1 MTLTEPANKADLID
15 GLVRGVAVLNAFNR
29 EQPQHTASSLAA
41 ALDMSRAAARRFLI
55 TLDHLGL
62 AATDGR
68 AYWLTPKILSFAH
81 NYQSSEQLVRTVQ
94 PHVQALMKVVGETV
108 TFGVIDGD
116 DVLYLSRATGPKM
129 LTTNIGPG
137 SRLPLQCAAAG
148 WAIMAHWPTV
158 DFTRWLNNVTLHK
171 YTPHSLVNKKAL
183 EKRMLSARTEGYV
196 LLESQFELGMRGMS
210 AAVMNSSGKIAGGLT
225 IAMAASVCST
235 EEAEERFARPLKE
248 AAAKLANYL

>member
-1 MTLTEPANKADLID
+1 MTTTEAANKGDLID
-15 GLVRGVAVLNAFNR
+15 GLVRGVSVLNAFDR
-29 EQPQHTASSLAA
+29 ENPQHTASSLAA
-41 ALDMSRAAARRFLI
+41 KLEMSRAAARRFLI

-68 AYWLTPKILSFAH
+68 VYWLTPKVLSFAH
-81 NYQSSEQLVRTVQ
+81 NYHSAEQLVRTVQ
-94 PHVQALMKVVGETV
+94 PHLQSLMKVVGETV

-116 DVLYLSRATGPKM
+116 DILYLARATGPR
-129 LTTNIGPG
+129 LLSTTIGPG

-148 WAIMAHWPTV
+148 WAIMAHWPSV

-183 EKRMLSARTEGYV
+183 EKRMLNARTEGYV

-210 AAVMNSSGKIAGGLT
+210 AAVMSSSGKVVGGLT
-225 IAMAASVCST
+225 VAMATSVCST
-235 EEAEERFARPLKE
+235 DEATERFGLPLKA